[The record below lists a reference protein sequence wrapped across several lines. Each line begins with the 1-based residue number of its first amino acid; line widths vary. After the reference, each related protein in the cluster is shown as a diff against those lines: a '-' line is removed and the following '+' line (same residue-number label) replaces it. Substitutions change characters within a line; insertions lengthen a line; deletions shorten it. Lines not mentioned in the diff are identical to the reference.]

1 MYNTLYVL
9 NEEKKVFHV
18 RYNSALQQC
27 PRESK
32 DYTCI
37 FRKKPL
43 RIILFCIVNP
53 KHKHDSVS
61 TFLDPNH
68 FMCVCACVRI
78 RAYGKK

>member
-1 MYNTLYVL
+1 MKKKKCFTSGTTLLYNNAPANPKIIRAFL
-9 NEEKKVFHV
+9 EKK
-18 RYNSALQQC
+18 
-27 PRESK
+27 
-32 DYTCI
+32 T
-37 FRKKPL
+37 L